1 MKIIILIIFIS
12 VVCFISVK
20 EYNKKVI
27 NYTIIGDK
35 SLFSNTVK
43 SVNYV
48 DLISN
53 YLLEEDKLG
62 FYSKDFIYENIRVT
76 DLLNKIKENDI
87 QDDLSIQNIL
97 NKTNL
102 LVINIGNNELNY
114 KISNIDVEN
123 ANDKYIYKYLD
134 EVINDIMHLL
144 YKIDNISKANIIFI
158 GYYNDTV
165 NSYNDRYY
173 DYINSKLEKKLK
185 KLNITYIN
193 TQKILNEKR
202 SYLDIDKNVYITS
215 DGNIRLYDVI
225 LSKIKEIYLQK

>member
-114 KISNIDVEN
+114 KISNIDDET

>member
-114 KISNIDVEN
+114 KILNIDVEN

-165 NSYNDRYY
+165 NSFNDRYY

>member
-20 EYNKKVI
+20 EYNKNVI

>member
-123 ANDKYIYKYLD
+123 ANDKYIYKYID

>member
-134 EVINDIMHLL
+134 EVINDIIHLL

>member
-102 LVINIGNNELNY
+102 LVINVGNNELNY

-215 DGNIRLYDVI
+215 NGNIRLYDVI

>member
-114 KISNIDVEN
+114 KISNIDVET

>member
-20 EYNKKVI
+20 EYNKNVI

-158 GYYNDTV
+158 GYYNDTI

-202 SYLDIDKNVYITS
+202 SFLDIDKNVYITS

>member
-20 EYNKKVI
+20 EYNKNVI
-27 NYTIIGDK
+27 NYTVIGDK

-202 SYLDIDKNVYITS
+202 SFLDIDKNVYITS

>member
-20 EYNKKVI
+20 EYNKNVI
-27 NYTIIGDK
+27 NYTVIGDK

>member
-20 EYNKKVI
+20 EYNKNVI

-144 YKIDNISKANIIFI
+144 YKIDNISKANVIFI

-202 SYLDIDKNVYITS
+202 SFLDIDKNVYITS

>member
-20 EYNKKVI
+20 EYNKNVI

-173 DYINSKLEKKLK
+173 DYINSKLEEKLK

>member
-62 FYSKDFIYENIRVT
+62 FYSKEFIYENIRVT

>member
-62 FYSKDFIYENIRVT
+62 FYSKEFIYENIRVT

-158 GYYNDTV
+158 GYYNDSV

>member
-215 DGNIRLYDVI
+215 NGNIRLYDVI

>member
-62 FYSKDFIYENIRVT
+62 FYSKEFIYENIRVT

-193 TQKILNEKR
+193 TQKTLNEKR

>member
-20 EYNKKVI
+20 EYNKNVI

-158 GYYNDTV
+158 GYYNDTI

>member
-20 EYNKKVI
+20 EYNKNVI

-114 KISNIDVEN
+114 KMSNIDVEN

>member
-165 NSYNDRYY
+165 NNYNDRYY

-215 DGNIRLYDVI
+215 NGNIRLYDVI

>member
-20 EYNKKVI
+20 EYNKEEI
-27 NYTIIGDK
+27 NYTVIGDK

-123 ANDKYIYKYLD
+123 SNDKYIYNYLD

-225 LSKIKEIYLQK
+225 LSKIKKIYLQK

>member
-1 MKIIILIIFIS
+1 M
-12 VVCFISVK
+12 
-20 EYNKKVI
+20 
-27 NYTIIGDK
+27 
-35 SLFSNTVK
+35 FSNTVK

-173 DYINSKLEKKLK
+173 DYINSKLEEKLK

>member
-20 EYNKKVI
+20 EYNKNVI

-185 KLNITYIN
+185 KLNIIYIN

>member
-102 LVINIGNNELNY
+102 LIINIGNNELNY